1 MNTALALV
9 DFEPTTEEL
18 RALVLQGL
26 SRDQKILP
34 TAYLYDDAGSAL
46 FERITELPE
55 YYPTRTE
62 LAIMAE
68 HVGEMAE
75 AIGDDAMLIEYGSG
89 SGLKTRGLLDALRD
103 PIAYVPVDISRD
115 HLLASAAAI
124 DREFPRLEV
133 MPVCAD
139 FTRPFVTPRP
149 TRTPRSRTVYF
160 PGSTIGNF
168 LPAAAIRLLA
178 KMRREAGPEGGVLI
192 GIDLKKDIGVLEAAY
207 NDAEG
212 VTAEFNLNLLRRIN
226 RELGGEFDLD
236 AFEHRAVWVE
246 SRGTIEMRLIS
257 KRAQTV
263 RVGERR
269 FAFQQGEWIHTE
281 DSHKYELGQF
291 ARMAEAAGLLVE
303 RAWVDARSYF
313 AVLYLR
319 MPRR

>member
-9 DFEPTTEEL
+9 DHEPTTEEL
-18 RALVLQGL
+18 RALVLRGL
-26 SRDQKILP
+26 ARDQKILP
-34 TAYLYDDAGSAL
+34 TAYLYDERGSEL
-46 FERITELPE
+46 FERITELAE

-68 HVGEMAE
+68 HVDEMAD
-75 AIGDDAMLIEYGSG
+75 AIGPQTMLVEYGSG
-89 SGLKTRGLLDALRD
+89 SGLKTRRVLAALHD
-103 PIAYVPVDISRD
+103 PVAWVPVDISRD

-124 DREFPRLEV
+124 DAEFPRLEV
-133 MPVCAD
+133 LPVCAD
-139 FTRPFVTPRP
+139 FTRSFVTPRP
-149 TRTPRSRTVYF
+149 ARAPRSRTVYF

-192 GIDLKKDIGVLEAAY
+192 GIDLKKDVAVLEAAY
-207 NDAEG
+207 DDARG

-226 RELGGEFDLD
+226 RELDGAFDLST
-236 AFEHRAVWVE
+236 FRHRATWNE
-246 SRGTIEMRLIS
+246 ARGTIEMHLVSTRD
-257 KRAQTV
+257 QTV
-263 RVGERR
+263 RVGDRR
-269 FAFQQGEWIHTE
+269 FSFRAGESIHTE

-291 ARMAEAAGLLVE
+291 AGMAEGAGLAVE
-303 RAWVDARSYF
+303 RVWVDARSFF